1 MTSKCEGVKSKIRP
15 TLPSGFCI
23 ACGRFDQ
30 TSDPT
35 TVFWI
40 VPAARH
46 DGIEFV
52 CSMRLPASPPLAAMP
67 ASPTVQTS
75 NGPAST
81 EGADGGPF
89 SHLKAS
95 RSASSSNC

>member
-23 ACGRFDQ
+23 SCGRFDQ

-40 VPAARH
+40 VPPARH

-52 CSMRLPASPPLAAMP
+52 CSMRLPPSPPLAAMP
-67 ASPTVQTS
+67 TSPAVPAS
-75 NGPAST
+75 NGPASDK
-81 EGADGGPF
+81 GADGGLSF
-89 SHLKAS
+89 HLNAS
-95 RSASSSNC
+95 RSASSSNS